1 VARSRSVKRG
11 VPIALTAVLLV
22 GCGGGDEEAA
32 TGGGGTELS
41 TEDPVSI
48 LVGTLP
54 IPDNAPL
61 FLAIQEG
68 YFEEEGL
75 AVETQMVAGG
85 SAALPAMVAGDLQF
99 SSSNWTTV
107 LQAASQGLPAQMV
120 WEMSGPKEGVNGILV
135 AGNSPAQDP
144 ADLRG
149 QRIAVNTLAGLVELQ
164 VRECMAAA
172 GLQDGDYEL
181 VEIPFPDM
189 PAALQQG
196 NVAGAFIGEPFT
208 TIAED
213 QGARVIAEPTTNCGE
228 RVAEMPVIGF
238 MTTSQYSAENP
249 EVTAAFARALERG
262 AELAAS
268 DPQQVVDILPTY
280 TQLTPELAGRMT
292 LPAWLEDR
300 APSAER
306 AEVTQESM
314 IEFGFIE
321 EPVEDLDALIA
332 PVE

>member
-1 VARSRSVKRG
+1 MRISRSVRRG
-11 VPIALTAVLLV
+11 VPVAVAAVLLV
-22 GCGGGDEEAA
+22 ACGGGDDEAA
-32 TGGGGTELS
+32 TGSTQLS
-41 TEDPVSI
+41 PEDPVSI

-68 YFEEEGL
+68 YFADEGL
-75 AVETQMVAGG
+75 EVETQMVAGG

-120 WEMSGPKEGVNGILV
+120 WEMTGPKEGVNGIMV
-135 AGNSPAQDP
+135 AGNSPAQTP
-144 ADLRG
+144 ADLQG

-164 VRECMAAA
+164 VRECMAAG
-172 GLQDGDYEL
+172 GLQEGDFEL

-196 NVAGAFIGEPFT
+196 NVGAAFIGEPFT
-208 TIAED
+208 TLAED
-213 QGARVIAEPTTNCGE
+213 QGARVVAEPSSSCGE

-262 AELAAS
+262 AELAES

-280 TQLTPELAGRMT
+280 TQLTPELAARMT

-300 APSAER
+300 APSTER

-314 IEFGFIE
+314 IEFGFID
-321 EPVEDLDALIA
+321 EPVDDLDALIA
-332 PVE
+332 PVD

>member
-1 VARSRSVKRG
+1 MRG
-11 VPIALTAVLLV
+11 VPVAMAAALLV
-22 GCGGGDEEAA
+22 ACGGGDDEGTTESTQQLSPEE
-32 TGGGGTELS
+32 
-41 TEDPVSI
+41 PVSI

-75 AVETQMVAGG
+75 EVETQMVAGG

-120 WEMSGPKEGVNGILV
+120 WEMTGPKEGVNGIMV
-135 AGNSPAQDP
+135 AGNAPYQTQ

-164 VRECMAAA
+164 VRECMAAG
-172 GLQDGDYEL
+172 GLEEGDYEL

-189 PAALQQG
+189 PAAIQQG
-196 NVAGAFIGEPFT
+196 NVAAAFIGEPFT
-208 TIAED
+208 TLAED
-213 QGARVIAEPTTNCGE
+213 QGARVVAEPSTCSE
-228 RVAEMPVIGF
+228 RLAEMPVIGF

-249 EVTAAFARALERG
+249 EVTSAFARALERG
-262 AELAAS
+262 AELAES
-268 DPQQVVDILPTY
+268 DPQQVIDILPTY

-300 APSAER
+300 APSTER
-306 AEVTQESM
+306 AEVTQEAM
-314 IEFGFIE
+314 IEFGFID
-321 EPVEDLDALIA
+321 EPVDDLEALIA
-332 PVE
+332 PVD

>member
-1 VARSRSVKRG
+1 MARSRSVKRG
-11 VPIALTAVLLV
+11 VPVALAAILLV
-22 GCGGGDEEAA
+22 ACGGGEDEGAA
-32 TGGGGTELS
+32 GGTQPS
-41 TEDPVSI
+41 AEDPTSV

-68 YFEEEGL
+68 YFADEGL
-75 AVETQMVAGG
+75 DVETQMVAGG

-120 WEMSGPKEGVNGILV
+120 WEMSGPKEGVNGIMV
-135 AGNSPAQDP
+135 AGDAPYQSP

-149 QRIAVNTLAGLVELQ
+149 QRVAVNTLAGLVELQ
-164 VRECMAAA
+164 VRECMAAN

-189 PAALQQG
+189 PAAVQQG
-196 NVAGAFIGEPFT
+196 NVAAAFIGEPFT
-208 TIAED
+208 TLAED
-213 QGARVIAEPTTNCGE
+213 QGQRVIAEPSTCSD
-228 RVAEMPVIGF
+228 RLAEMPVIGF
-238 MTTSQYSAENP
+238 MTTSQYSAENL
-249 EVTAAFARALERG
+249 EVVSAFARALERG

-280 TQLTPELAGRMT
+280 TQLTPELASRMT

-300 APSAER
+300 APSTER
-306 AEVTQESM
+306 AEVTQSAM
-314 IEFGFIE
+314 IDFGFID
-321 EPVEDLDALIA
+321 EPVDDLDALIA
-332 PVE
+332 PVD

>member
-1 VARSRSVKRG
+1 MA
-11 VPIALTAVLLV
+11 AVLLV
-22 GCGGGDEEAA
+22 ACGGGDDEG
-32 TGGGGTELS
+32 TTTGGTELS
-41 TEDPVSI
+41 PEEPVSI

-75 AVETQMVAGG
+75 EVETQMVAGG

-107 LQAASQGLPAQMV
+107 LQAAAQGLPAQMV
-120 WEMSGPKEGVNGILV
+120 WEMTGPKEGVNGIMV
-135 AGNSPAQDP
+135 AGNAPYQTQS
-144 ADLRG
+144 DLRG

-164 VRECMAAA
+164 VRECMSA
-172 GLQDGDYEL
+172 GGLEEGDYEL

-189 PAALQQG
+189 PAAIQQG
-196 NVAGAFIGEPFT
+196 NVAAAFIGEPFT
-208 TIAED
+208 TLAED
-213 QGARVIAEPTTNCGE
+213 QGARVVAEPSTCSE
-228 RVAEMPVIGF
+228 RLAEMPVIGF

-249 EVTAAFARALERG
+249 EVTSAFARALERG

-268 DPQQVVDILPTY
+268 DPQQVIDILPTY

-300 APSAER
+300 APSTER
-306 AEVTQESM
+306 AEVTQEAM

-321 EPVEDLDALIA
+321 EPVDDLEALIA
-332 PVE
+332 PVD

>member
-1 VARSRSVKRG
+1 VAKSRSVLRG
-11 VPIALTAVLLV
+11 VPVALAAVLLV
-22 GCGGGDEEAA
+22 ACGGGDDE
-32 TGGGGTELS
+32 GGTTESTQLS
-41 TEDPVSI
+41 PEDPVSI

-75 AVETQMVAGG
+75 TVETQMVAGG
-85 SAALPAMVAGDLQF
+85 SAALPAMVAGDLEF

-120 WEMSGPKEGVNGILV
+120 WEMTGPKEGVNGIMV
-135 AGNSPAQDP
+135 AGNSPAQTA
-144 ADLRG
+144 ADLQG

-172 GLQDGDYEL
+172 GLGEGDFEL

-196 NVAGAFIGEPFT
+196 NVAGAFIGEPFVT
-208 TIAED
+208 LAED
-213 QGARVIAEPTTNCGE
+213 QGARVVAEPSSSCGE

-238 MTTSQYSAENP
+238 MTTADYASENP
-249 EVTAAFARALERG
+249 EITSAFARALERG

-268 DPQQVVDILPTY
+268 DPQQVIDILPTY
-280 TQLTPELAGRMT
+280 TQLTAELAGRME
-292 LPAWLEDR
+292 LPAWLDDR
-300 APSAER
+300 APSTER
-306 AEVTQESM
+306 AEITQEAM
-314 IEFGFIE
+314 IEFGFID
-321 EPVEDLDALIA
+321 EPVDDLDALIA
-332 PVE
+332 PVD

>member
-1 VARSRSVKRG
+1 MATSRSVLHG
-11 VPIALTAVLLV
+11 VPIAMAACLLV
-22 GCGGGDEEAA
+22 ACGGDEPAA
-32 TGGGGTELS
+32 TDSTQLS
-41 TEDPVSI
+41 QEDPVSI

-75 AVETQMVAGG
+75 QVETQMVAGG

-120 WEMSGPKEGVNGILV
+120 WEMTGPKEGVNGIMV
-135 AGNSPAQDP
+135 AGSAPYQSP

-149 QRIAVNTLAGLVELQ
+149 QRVAVNTLAGLVELQ
-164 VRECMAAA
+164 VRECMAAN
-172 GLQDGDYEL
+172 GLQEGDYEL

-189 PAALQQG
+189 PAAVQQG
-196 NVAGAFIGEPFT
+196 NVAAAFIGEPFT
-208 TIAED
+208 TLAED
-213 QGARVIAEPTTNCGE
+213 QGARVIAEPSTCSE
-228 RVAEMPVIGF
+228 RLAEMPVIGF

-262 AELAAS
+262 AELAES
-268 DPQQVVDILPTY
+268 DPQQVIDILPTY

-300 APSAER
+300 APSTDR
-306 AEVTQESM
+306 AEVTQEAM
-314 IEFGFIE
+314 IDFGFID
-321 EPVEDLDALIA
+321 EPVEDLEALIA
-332 PVE
+332 PVD

>member
-1 VARSRSVKRG
+1 VAKSRSVLRG
-11 VPIALTAVLLV
+11 VPVALAAALLV
-22 GCGGGDEEAA
+22 ACGGGDDEGD
-32 TGGGGTELS
+32 TTESTQLS
-41 TEDPVSI
+41 PEDPVSI

-75 AVETQMVAGG
+75 TVETQMVAGG

-120 WEMSGPKEGVNGILV
+120 WEMTGPKEGVNGIMV
-135 AGNSPAQDP
+135 AGDSPYQTQ

-164 VRECMAAA
+164 VRECMAAG
-172 GLQDGDYEL
+172 GLQEGDYEL

-189 PAALQQG
+189 PAAIQQG
-196 NVAGAFIGEPFT
+196 NVAAAFIGEPFT
-208 TIAED
+208 TLAED
-213 QGARVIAEPTTNCGE
+213 QGARVVAEPSTCSE
-228 RVAEMPVIGF
+228 RLAEMPVIGF

-249 EVTAAFARALERG
+249 EITAAFARALERG
-262 AELAAS
+262 AELAES

-300 APSAER
+300 APSTER
-306 AEVTQESM
+306 AEVTQEAM
-314 IEFGFIE
+314 IDFGFID
-321 EPVEDLDALIA
+321 EPVDDLDALIA

>member
-1 VARSRSVKRG
+1 VATSRSVLRG
-11 VPIALTAVLLV
+11 VPVAMAACLLV
-22 GCGGGDEEAA
+22 ACGGDEEGAA
-32 TGGGGTELS
+32 EDTQLS
-41 TEDPVSI
+41 PEDPVSI

-61 FLAIQEG
+61 FLAVQEG
-68 YFEEEGL
+68 YFEDEGL
-75 AVETQMVAGG
+75 DVETQMVAGG

-107 LQAASQGLPAQMV
+107 LQAAAQGLPAQMV
-120 WEMSGPKEGVNGILV
+120 WEMTGPKEGVNGIMV
-135 AGNSPAQDP
+135 AGDSPYQTQ

-164 VRECMAAA
+164 VRECMAAG
-172 GLQDGDYEL
+172 GLQEGDYEL

-189 PAALQQG
+189 PAAIQQG
-196 NVAGAFIGEPFT
+196 NVAAAFIGEPFT
-208 TIAED
+208 TLAED
-213 QGARVIAEPTTNCGE
+213 QGARVVAEPSTCSE
-228 RVAEMPVIGF
+228 RLAEMPVIGF

-249 EVTAAFARALERG
+249 EITAAFARALERG
-262 AELAAS
+262 AELAES

-300 APSAER
+300 APSTER
-306 AEVTQESM
+306 AEVTQEAM
-314 IEFGFIE
+314 IDFGFID
-321 EPVEDLDALIA
+321 EPVDDLDALIA
-332 PVE
+332 PVD

>member
-1 VARSRSVKRG
+1 MAGSRFVRRGFPVAL
-11 VPIALTAVLLV
+11 AAALLV
-22 GCGGGDEEAA
+22 ACGGGDDEPAA
-32 TGGGGTELS
+32 EGGGTELS
-41 TEDPVSI
+41 PDNPVSI
-48 LVGTLP
+48 LVGNLP

-75 AVETQMVAGG
+75 EVQTQAVAGG

-107 LQAASQGLPAQMV
+107 LQAAGQGLPVQMV
-120 WEMSGPKEGVNGILV
+120 WEMTGPKEGVNGIMV
-135 AGNSPAQDP
+135 KGDSPAQTP

-149 QRIAVNTLAGLVELQ
+149 QRVAVNTLAGLVELQ
-164 VRECMAAA
+164 VRECMAAN

-189 PAALQQG
+189 PAAVQQG
-196 NVAGAFIGEPFT
+196 NVAAAFIGEPFV

-213 QGARVIAEPTTNCGE
+213 QGARSIAGPADCSE
-228 RVAEMPVIGF
+228 RLAEMPVIGF
-238 MTTSQYSAENP
+238 MTTAQYSEENP
-249 EVTAAFARALERG
+249 EVVAAFARALERG

-268 DPQQVVDILPTY
+268 DPQQVLDILPTY
-280 TQLTPELAGRMT
+280 TQLTPELAARME

-300 APSAER
+300 APSTER
-306 AEVTQESM
+306 AEVTMEAM
-314 IEFGFIE
+314 LDFGFID
-321 EPVEDLDALIA
+321 EPIEDLDALVA
-332 PVE
+332 PVD

>member
-1 VARSRSVKRG
+1 MA
-11 VPIALTAVLLV
+11 AVLLV
-22 GCGGGDEEAA
+22 ACGGDDE
-32 TGGGGTELS
+32 GTTETTQLS
-41 TEDPVSI
+41 PDDPVSI

-75 AVETQMVAGG
+75 EVETQMVAGG

-99 SSSNWTTV
+99 SSSNWVTV

-120 WEMSGPKEGVNGILV
+120 WEMTGPKEGVNGIMV
-135 AGNSPAQDP
+135 AGASPAQSP

-149 QRIAVNTLAGLVELQ
+149 QTVAVNTLAGLVELQ
-164 VRECMAAA
+164 VRECMAAS
-172 GLQDGDYEL
+172 GLQEGDYNL

-189 PAALQQG
+189 PAAVQNG
-196 NVAGAFIGEPFT
+196 NVGAAFIGEPFVT
-208 TIAED
+208 LAKD
-213 QGARVIAEPTTNCGE
+213 QGQRVIASPNSCSE
-228 RVAEMPVIGF
+228 RLAEMPVIGF
-238 MTTSQYSAENP
+238 MTTADYSSENP

-262 AELAAS
+262 AELAES
-268 DPQQVVDILPTY
+268 DPQQVIDILPTY
-280 TQLTPELAGRMT
+280 TQLSPELAGRMT

-300 APSAER
+300 APSTDR
-306 AEVTQESM
+306 AEVTQGAM
-314 IEFGFIE
+314 IDFGFID

-332 PVE
+332 PVD

>member
-1 VARSRSVKRG
+1 VSKSRSVKRG
-11 VPIALTAVLLV
+11 FPVALAACLLV
-22 GCGGGDEEAA
+22 ACGGGDDEGAA
-32 TGGGGTELS
+32 ESTALS
-41 TEDPVSI
+41 PDDPVSI

-68 YFEEEGL
+68 YFEDEGL
-75 AVETQMVAGG
+75 GVETQMVAGG

-120 WEMSGPKEGVNGILV
+120 WEMTGPKEGVNGIMV
-135 AGNSPAQDP
+135 AGDSPYQTQ

-164 VRECMAAA
+164 VRECMAAG
-172 GLQDGDYEL
+172 GLQKGDYEL

-189 PAALQQG
+189 PAAIQQG
-196 NVAGAFIGEPFT
+196 NVAAAFIGEPFT
-208 TIAED
+208 TLAED
-213 QGARVIAEPTTNCGE
+213 QGARVVAEPSTCSE
-228 RVAEMPVIGF
+228 RLAEMPVIGF
-238 MTTSQYSAENP
+238 MTTADYSAENP
-249 EVTAAFARALERG
+249 EITSAFARALERG
-262 AELAAS
+262 AELAES

-280 TQLTPELAGRMT
+280 TQLTPELAARMT

-300 APSAER
+300 APSTER
-306 AEVTQESM
+306 AEVTQEAM
-314 IEFGFIE
+314 IDFGFID
-321 EPVEDLDALIA
+321 EPVDDLDALIA
-332 PVE
+332 KVD